1 MKLFSLLHFSFF
13 NASEI
18 LEILNHAPAFAIFH
32 DIFFEKNVSS
42 YFVPALFC
50 CYGCC
55 CFTRLSSH
63 YVLCKFGSTERAECN
78 YRSGAS
84 RQRQRTQFSCIKLLY
99 ISFKLTL
106 LAPCIIFY
114 FLFQHPHRSHRD
126 RKIYLNYNIDSDFF
140 FYSLL
145 LCLIACLAAMS

>member
-1 MKLFSLLHFSFF
+1 MKKPTETQRSAKKLKLFSLLHFSFF

-106 LAPCIIFY
+106 LAPCIIF
-114 FLFQHPHRSHRD
+114 F
-126 RKIYLNYNIDSDFF
+126 I
-140 FYSLL
+140 FYSN
-145 LCLIACLAAMS
+145 IHTDRIEIERYI